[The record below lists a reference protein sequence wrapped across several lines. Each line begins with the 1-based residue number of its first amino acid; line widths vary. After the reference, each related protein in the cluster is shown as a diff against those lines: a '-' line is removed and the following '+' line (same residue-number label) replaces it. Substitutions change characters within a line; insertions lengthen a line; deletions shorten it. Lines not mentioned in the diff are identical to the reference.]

1 LRCIDTTLH
10 VESRSEPVKIVFLGD
25 THLGNGDTD
34 EDLVK
39 QTAKRL
45 GEAGVYWVDLGDAC
59 DFINMQD
66 KRFDAAS
73 LPPWI
78 GLEDLADLATAQVQR
93 YVDIFKP
100 YAPTCLCRLQ
110 GNHEDSIRKRYERD
124 VYREI
129 NALMGVGRD
138 RAPGY
143 GCFLRLRVY
152 RMEKSDPWT
161 LVCFLHHGVG
171 GGMLAG
177 AKALRLERLPMSFDA
192 DIFAVGHTHTKLALS
207 KRRIGLH
214 PRGKKVVDKPL
225 ALINTGAFMRSYVQ
239 NDGGY
244 VEGGLLYPQGLGP
257 VEVWIWPDKK
267 DIKVVQ

>member
-1 LRCIDTTLH
+1 MRCIDTTLH
-10 VESRSEPVKIVFLGD
+10 VDGRGEPVKIVFLGD

-39 QTAKRL
+39 QIAQRL
-45 GEAGVYWVDLGDAC
+45 GEDGTYWVDLGDAC
-59 DFINMQD
+59 DFINMHD

-100 YAPTCLCRLQ
+100 YADTCLCRLQ

-129 NALMGVGRD
+129 NAKMGIGKD

-143 GCFLRLRVY
+143 GCFLRLRIY
-152 RMEKSDPWT
+152 RRENSNPWT
-161 LVCFLHHGVG
+161 LICLLHHGAG

-177 AKALRLERLPMSFDA
+177 GKALRLERLPLSFEA
-192 DIFAVGHTHTKLALS
+192 DIFAVGHTHTKLVLS
-207 KRRIGLH
+207 KRRVGLH
-214 PRGKKVVDKPL
+214 PRSKKVVDKPL
-225 ALINTGAFMRSYVQ
+225 VLINTGAFMRSYVQ

-244 VEGGLLYPQGLGP
+244 VEGGLLYPQGVGP
-257 VEVWIWPDKK
+257 VEVWIWPQDKELRV
-267 DIKVVQ
+267 IQ